1 MNATPSR
8 VYLDNA
14 ATSWPKPP
22 AVYDAVDH
30 YQRHVGVAA
39 GRSAYRE
46 SANLA
51 AQIAETRRRVAE
63 MIGAPRGRSIIFTC
77 NGTEALNLALHGG
90 LRPGDH
96 VVTSASEHNSVLR
109 PLRYLYDT
117 AGVQVTVVP
126 CDEQGMIDPD
136 AVATAIRPDTRMIA
150 MIHASN
156 VTGAVQPIG
165 PIGRIAHDHGVL
177 FLVDAAQS
185 LGHIPVD
192 VQACHIDLLAAPG
205 HKGLLGPLGT
215 GILYITPGLEQR
227 LRPLRQGGTG
237 TVSENEIH
245 PRVYPDGFEA
255 GNLNVPGVLGLLA
268 GLRFLEQ
275 QGLDALREHEQ
286 KLTRQLIDGFSAIR
300 GATVLGPREAPS
312 RVGVVSI
319 TLDGYDPQEV
329 AAMLDTTEG
338 IQVRSGLHCAPR
350 IHAALGTLAR
360 GGAIRF
366 STGPFNTT
374 DQVDRAVRCVAEL
387 SAAGPL
393 A

>member
-8 VYLDNA
+8 IYLDNA

-22 AVYDAVDH
+22 AVYDAIDH

-39 GRSAYRE
+39 GRGAYRE
-46 SANLA
+46 SAEIA
-51 AQIAETRRRVAE
+51 AQIAETRRRVGE
-63 MIGAPRGRSIIFTC
+63 LIGAPRGRSVIFTC
-77 NGTEALNLALHGG
+77 NGTESLNLALHGSLG
-90 LRPGDH
+90 TGDH

-109 PLRYLYDT
+109 PLRYLHDT

-126 CDEQGMIDPD
+126 CDGRGLIDPD
-136 AVATAIRPDTRMIA
+136 AVATAIRPETRMIA

-156 VTGAVQPIG
+156 VTGAVQPVRE
-165 PIGRIAHDHGVL
+165 IGRLAHDHEVL

-215 GILYITPGLEQR
+215 GILYAAPGAEQKM
-227 LRPLRQGGTG
+227 RPLRQGGTG
-237 TVSENEIH
+237 TNSENEIH
-245 PRVYPDGFEA
+245 PRGYPDGFEA
-255 GNLNVPGVLGLLA
+255 GNLNVPGVIGLLA
-268 GLRFLEQ
+268 ALRFLEH
-275 QGLDALREHEQ
+275 QGLGALRKHEQ
-286 KLTRQLIDGFSAIR
+286 ELTRQLIDGFSAIR
-300 GATVLGPREAPS
+300 GVTVLGPREAPS
-312 RVGVVSI
+312 QVGVVSI

-329 AAMLDTTEG
+329 AAMLDATEG

-366 STGPFNTT
+366 STGPFNTSAE
-374 DQVDRAVRCVAEL
+374 VHRAVHAIAEL
-387 SAAGPL
+387 SAAGPPS
-393 A
+393 

>member
-8 VYLDNA
+8 IYLDNA

-30 YQRHVGVAA
+30 YQRHVGASA
-39 GRSAYRE
+39 GRSAYRD
-46 SANLA
+46 STDVA
-51 AQIAETRRRVAE
+51 AQIAETRRRAAE
-63 MIGAPRGRSIIFTC
+63 LIGAPRGRSVIFTC
-77 NGTEALNLALHGG
+77 NGTESLNLALHGT

-109 PLRYLYDT
+109 PLRYLHDT

-126 CDEQGMIDPD
+126 CDHRGLIDPD
-136 AVATAIRPDTRMIA
+136 AVAAAIRPETRMIA

-156 VTGAVQPIG
+156 VTGAIQPIRE
-165 PIGRIAHDHGVL
+165 IGCLARDHEVL

-215 GILYITPGLEQR
+215 GILYATPEAEQR

-237 TVSENEIH
+237 TNSENEIH
-245 PRVYPDGFEA
+245 PCVYPDGFEA
-255 GNLNVPGVLGLLA
+255 GNLNVPGVIGMLA
-268 GLRFLEQ
+268 ALRFLEHP
-275 QGLDALREHEQ
+275 GLDARRKHEQ
-286 KLTRQLIDGFSAIR
+286 ELTRQLIDGFSAIR
-300 GATVLGPREAPS
+300 GVTVLGPREAS
-312 RVGVVSI
+312 SQVGVVSI
-319 TLDGYDPQEV
+319 TLDDYDPQEV
-329 AAMLDTTEG
+329 AAMLDATEG

-350 IHAALGTLAR
+350 IHAALGTRDR

-366 STGPFNTT
+366 STGPFNTS
-374 DQVDRAVRCVAEL
+374 DEVHRAVHAIAEL
-387 SAAGPL
+387 SAAGPPS
-393 A
+393 